1 MTAIVIY
8 VWISVFCTAVLL
20 HIFCRE
26 DHEFTEGMSFVR
38 GLHRLHVSE
47 PIIRLA
53 IQRDCEATESFKQGA
68 EEAFRTLREIR

>member
-1 MTAIVIY
+1 MTAIILY
-8 VWISVFCTAVLL
+8 LWLSIFCLAVLL

-26 DHEFTEGMSFVR
+26 DSEYCEGMSFVR

-47 PIIRLA
+47 HIIRLA

-68 EEAFRTLREIR
+68 EEAFRSLGEIR